1 MGDDERPDAL
11 TLVAFATLVML
22 AGGNAVGIKI
32 LGDELDSYW
41 AAALRFA
48 GAGII
53 FAALMVARGMPVPR
67 GGALVGA
74 VLYGLLGF
82 GAAFGI
88 AFVAIPMTGAGA
100 GQLLLGLV
108 PLLTLVLVPFHSL
121 EKFRPRAVI
130 GSLVALVGVAILAAD
145 RIALDIP
152 AEGIALAFVAALLLA
167 EAGVVARMTP
177 DAHPIA
183 TNAVGMLAGV
193 ALLLPVSLLIGE
205 RWVLPA
211 EADTWAAAAYL
222 VLAGSV
228 AVFWL
233 FIFVV
238 RRWTAS
244 AVSFQF
250 LLIPLATIPFSAL
263 LTGEVV
269 TPLMLVG
276 GAVVLLGVYVG
287 AFAPTLRS
295 RPSAV
300 RDLERP
306 DDRYSGR
313 KWRERRLTTPK
324 LDVSITG
331 RRESAFPAPS
341 RPRLTDVSGVRVT
354 NGRWRHL

>member
-1 MGDDERPDAL
+1 MARMRHEEGPDAL
-11 TLVAFATLVML
+11 TLVAFATLIIL

-32 LGDELDSYW
+32 VGDELDAFW
-41 AAALRFA
+41 AAGLRFA
-48 GAGII
+48 AAGLI
-53 FAALMVARGMPVPR
+53 FAALMVARSVPVPR
-67 GGALVGA
+67 GRALLGA
-74 VLYGLLGF
+74 VLYGALGF

-88 AFVAIPMTGAGA
+88 AFVAIPITGAGA

-108 PLLTLVLVPFHSL
+108 PLLTLVLVPFHGL
-121 EKFRPRAVI
+121 ERFRPRAMI
-130 GSLVALVGVAILAAD
+130 GSLVALVGVGVLAAD
-145 RIALDIP
+145 RIALDVP
-152 AEGIALAFVAALLLA
+152 PQGIVLAFVSALLLA
-167 EAGVVARMTP
+167 EAGVVAKMTP

-211 EADTWAAAAYL
+211 RADTWAAAIYL

-250 LLIPLATIPFSAL
+250 LLIPLATIPFSAV

-269 TPLMLVG
+269 TPLMLAG
-276 GAVVLLGVYVG
+276 GAVVLLGVYIGV
-287 AFAPTLRS
+287 FAPTM
-295 RPSAV
+295 
-300 RDLERP
+300 
-306 DDRYSGR
+306 SGR
-313 KWRERRLTTPK
+313 
-324 LDVSITG
+324 
-331 RRESAFPAPS
+331 
-341 RPRLTDVSGVRVT
+341 
-354 NGRWRHL
+354 